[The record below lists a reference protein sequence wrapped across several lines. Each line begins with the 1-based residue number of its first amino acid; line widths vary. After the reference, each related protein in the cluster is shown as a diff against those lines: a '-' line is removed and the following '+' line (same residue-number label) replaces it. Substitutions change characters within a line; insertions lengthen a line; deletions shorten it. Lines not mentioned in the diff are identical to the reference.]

1 MQSERYIAAADL
13 GTSKIA
19 LSVAK
24 ITGEDV
30 QIIYYRET
38 PSDGVRYSCVYNPK
52 RAAEPLRKAIQ
63 MAQDELNIKIL
74 QLVIG
79 LPRYNVRQEVASARM
94 ERSNP
99 DSCISREEV
108 NTLKKMAIDDY
119 PVADESKETI
129 YGAV

>member
-79 LPRYNVRQEVASARM
+79 LPRYNVLENLIQAEKANKGAPVWSAATRTVASAAR
-94 ERSNP
+94 R
-99 DSCISREEV
+99 
-108 NTLKKMAIDDY
+108 
-119 PVADESKETI
+119 
-129 YGAV
+129 